1 MSRLMKSA
9 PNTAPN
15 DTLNGAAQAA
25 LRPLYT
31 AAQSRRMDRLLIEKT
46 PVAGFELMRRAAHAC
61 FEHLIARWPGARDI
75 VIVAGRGNNGGDGCM
90 LGQLL
95 LAAGRRV
102 RVARAGGDVR
112 PGGDAARAFEEYRAA
127 GGVVADAGRV
137 PDGDLIVDAIFG
149 SGLNKAL
156 SAAMAGMIEDIN
168 RRRVPVLAMDVPSG
182 LYADTGAALPVAGRA
197 DLTVSFFA
205 RKRGLYTAAG
215 TEHGGEIVFS
225 DLQTDSALAAE
236 VAPCAHLA
244 SWREVRR
251 WLAARR
257 GDTHKGRFG
266 HLLVVG
272 GNAGMMGAA
281 LLAGEAAMRAGAG
294 LVSVATREA
303 HAPAMAAACPVLMPC
318 GVEEPRALRE
328 LIGKADVI
336 VAGPGLGRDEWA
348 RMMLDTVIE
357 APRPAV
363 VDADALR
370 LLAAEPALS
379 ARWVLTPHPGE
390 AAALLGVA
398 ARDVQADRFAAAR
411 SLQRK
416 YGGVCVLK
424 GAGSVVCS
432 PTATVVCE
440 GGHAGMSSAGMG
452 DVLSGVI
459 GALLGQGLAPEQA
472 AVLGVCVH
480 AQAGDRAGGKAPRGL
495 IATDLLAQIREA
507 VNP

>member
-1 MSRLMKSA
+1 MK
-9 PNTAPN
+9 TAPN
-15 DTLNGAAQAA
+15 DTAQTA

-31 AAQSRRMDRLLIEKT
+31 AEQSRWMDQLLIEKT
-46 PVAGFELMRRAAHAC
+46 PVAGVELMRRAARAC
-61 FEHLIARWPGARDI
+61 FGHLIARWPGARDI

-102 RVARAGGDVR
+102 RVVQAGGDVR
-112 PGGDAARAFEEYRAA
+112 PGGDAARALEEYRAA
-127 GGVVADAGRV
+127 GGVVAEVGRV

-156 SAAMAGMIEDIN
+156 SAAMAELIEDIN
-168 RRRVPVLAMDVPSG
+168 RRGVPVLAVDVPSG
-182 LYADTGAALPVAGRA
+182 LDADTGAPLPVAVRA
-197 DLTVSFFA
+197 DRTVSFIA
-205 RKRGLYTAAG
+205 RKRGLYTSAG
-215 TEHGGEIVFS
+215 TEYGGEVVFS
-225 DLQTDSALAAE
+225 GLQTDPALAAE
-236 VAPCAHLA
+236 VPPCAHLA
-244 SWREVRR
+244 AWREVRR
-251 WLAARR
+251 WLPARR
-257 GDTHKGRFG
+257 GDTHKGQFG

-303 HAPAMAAACPVLMPC
+303 HAAAMAAACPVLMPR
-318 GVEEPRALRE
+318 GVEEPRALRG
-328 LIGKADVI
+328 LIEKVDVI

-348 RMMLDTVIE
+348 RAMLDAVIE
-357 APRPAV
+357 AQRPAV

-370 LLAAEPALS
+370 LLAAEPAVS
-379 ARWVLTPHPGE
+379 AHWVLTPHPGE

-398 ARDVQADRFAAAR
+398 ARDVQADRFAAAQ

-424 GAGSVVCS
+424 GAGTVVCS
-432 PTATVVCE
+432 PAATVVCE

-459 GALLGQGLAPEQA
+459 AALLGQGLAPEQA
-472 AVLGVCVH
+472 AVLGVCAH
-480 AQAGDRAGGKAPRGL
+480 AEAGERAGGATPRGL
-495 IATDLLAQIREA
+495 IATDLLLRIREA
-507 VNP
+507 VNS